1 MYGEQVVKRILICI
15 IAVFVFFAQ
24 SLCAQQT
31 AADQT
36 AQVSIKLYDR
46 TIYYPDSAQNNP
58 VYVHVSIVNKGQNTL
73 RFKLADDRAFSIDF
87 TAFDARSTK
96 LAQKVSLIR

>member
-1 MYGEQVVKRILICI
+1 MKRILICI

-58 VYVHVSIVNKGQNTL
+58 HKREFY
-73 RFKLADDRAFSIDF
+73 
-87 TAFDARSTK
+87 
-96 LAQKVSLIR
+96 LAQIPFTSKQIEASNLKICGFQIAGFT